1 MSRVLFKEWYHDNF
15 VPSVKD
21 FFKKNKLPQKA
32 LILLENA
39 PGHPLEEEEE
49 MKVKTKDGSI
59 EIMFLPK
66 NTTAIIQP
74 KRNVDQNVIKTL
86 KMHYKKVF

>member
-1 MSRVLFKEWYHDNF
+1 M
-15 VPSVKD
+15 KD

-32 LILLENA
+32 LILLDNA

-49 MKVKTKDGSI
+49 MKVKTKDGWI

-74 KRNVDQNVIKTL
+74 LDQNVIKTL
-86 KMHYKKVF
+86 KKHYKNVF